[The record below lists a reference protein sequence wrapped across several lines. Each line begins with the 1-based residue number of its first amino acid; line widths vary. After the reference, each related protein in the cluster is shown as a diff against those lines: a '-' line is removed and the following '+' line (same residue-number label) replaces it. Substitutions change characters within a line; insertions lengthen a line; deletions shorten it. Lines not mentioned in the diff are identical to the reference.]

1 MKSKTAKLD
10 VEKLVPVPVDLRKL
24 SDGRKIAVAE
34 KMCIMLRSDIA
45 NLATNASLNAKING
59 GKGKT
64 PSITKLATA
73 AALTAVKNKIPNV
86 SNLVNKLTITQ
97 KLVKLKIKRLLVM
110 ILINILLLKNL
121 II

>member
-24 SDGRKIAVAE
+24 SDGRKIDVAE

-64 PSITKLATA
+64 PSITNLATA